1 MAFVINPDGT
11 ITTVDVD
18 WDPNGNLRPKK
29 DYGEFKSS
37 YTFLSSTSNKKVKT
51 EKQKKRNKKDVISPI
66 STKSNSDTKEKV
78 LSSNNNNLNK
88 NNKKNKKN
96 KNKNKN
102 KKEKGSIHRSE
113 HNSLKNT
120 IGDIATFSYLKDSL
134 SNSDIFYRNSNV
146 SRHPAFGYARDKF
159 GRVQERDSF
168 NEEIDNEFKQAQQHQ
183 TGYDYSNYDA
193 EDDHDSY
200 YDSEAYE

>member
-88 NNKKNKKN
+88 NNKKNK